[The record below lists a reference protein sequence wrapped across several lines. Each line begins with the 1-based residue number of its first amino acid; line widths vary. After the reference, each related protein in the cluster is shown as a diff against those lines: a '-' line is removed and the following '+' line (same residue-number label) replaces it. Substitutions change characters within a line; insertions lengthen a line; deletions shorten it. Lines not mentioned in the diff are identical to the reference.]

1 MKHSTLPATPCPSP
15 TPQPCVMV
23 VRHGKAMLQ
32 VGDPLGDD
40 HGQPTSSAGAWLGM
54 AAIRRR

>member
-1 MKHSTLPATPCPSP
+1 
-15 TPQPCVMV
+15 MV